1 MLLNGVSIRKMKEG
15 YSKPRN
21 RAVASAFAYMK
32 IIENWGSG
40 IPRMLRECEEYG
52 LPEPEFIDFDGDFR
66 VNMFRRDVEKTL
78 VYEDEN
84 KYDTRP
90 EVKIDTN
97 DTKHETKRDTNDTK
111 HETKTDT
118 NDIKRDTNDTK
129 HKTKTDTNDTKYE
142 TKRDT
147 NDTISESDA
156 RVLELIQQNPS
167 VTQAQLKQELQISLT
182 TVKRLMA
189 DLQKRGVIERQGSSR
204 KGKWII
210 LPGKEQRQIGNKP

>member
-78 VYEDEN
+78 FYENE
-84 KYDTRP
+84 TRYGTKP
-90 EVKIDTN
+90 EM
-97 DTKHETKRDTNDTK
+97 KRDTNDTK
-111 HETKTDT
+111 YETKF
-118 NDIKRDTNDTK
+118 
-129 HKTKTDTNDTKYE
+129 DTNDTKYE

-147 NDTISESDA
+147 NDIISESD
-156 RVLELIQQNPS
+156 VKILKLIQKNPS
-167 VTQAQLKQELQISLT
+167 VTQAQLKQELQVSLV

-210 LPGKEQRQIGNKP
+210 LPGKEPN